1 MNWQLMP
8 GSRADMALRN
18 AILVL
23 AGVVMATVF
32 WLVVPFQP
40 SQFMSRD
47 NLELISPTTAEVLAG
62 NLASL
67 QARNDRLEREI
78 RARQERLAAM
88 ELEPEQDW
96 SGAFGPLLGS
106 NAQVARGFANA
117 NALQSA
123 LAQANVERR
132 ALETQMAAQNA
143 AQTPDPKSV
152 SAALTAFQNQLSQG
166 AFGLYVRDPMVQFE
180 REAVG
185 LMLFDDPSQPVPQT
199 AQSALS
205 SQTLSLVGTSFP
217 TYWFDVM
224 VAELIVDEDDFALHS
239 PARRTFQV
247 REDGIPDEVYWAVTP
262 QRPGPLTLTLQLGV
276 DAARFTGQTG
286 LPPPSDIIRTVT
298 VRAES
303 VSVSKVVQYARD
315 NWRELLRWC
324 AAGIAATLGGAVAW
338 VLGRWAKA
346 RFFPDPPSEAVG
358 IDATLRVA
366 EPVTPSDPA
375 QPVRGSSGS
384 DRE

>member
-1 MNWQLMP
+1 MA
-8 GSRADMALRN
+8 SRDSFSFLT
-18 AILVL
+18 
-23 AGVVMATVF
+23 GVVMTTVF
-32 WLVVPFQP
+32 WLVAPTQLARYGDSFE
-40 SQFMSRD
+40 F
-47 NLELISPTTAEVLAG
+47 ELSAPPGPAEKTER
-62 NLASL
+62 LASL
-67 QARNDRLEREI
+67 QTMTDHLAAQV
-78 RARQERLAAM
+78 RARQT
-88 ELEPEQDW
+88 
-96 SGAFGPLLGS
+96 
-106 NAQVARGFANA
+106 
-117 NALQSA
+117 A
-123 LAQANVERR
+123 LAQANAELD
-132 ALETQMAAQNA
+132 ALERQMAAQSA
-143 AQTPDPKSV
+143 DQAPDPKSV
-152 SAALTAFQNQLSQG
+152 SAALTAFRDQLSQG

-205 SQTLSLVGTSFP
+205 SQTLALVGTSFP

-224 VAELIVDEDDFALHS
+224 VAELIVDDDDFELHS

-262 QRPGPLTLTLQLGV
+262 LRPGPLTLTLQLGV

-315 NWRELLRWC
+315 HWRELLRWC

-346 RFFPDPPSEAVG
+346 RFFPDPPAKAVG
-358 IDATLRVA
+358 LDTAARIA
-366 EPVTPSDPA
+366 EPVRPGDPA